1 MAAVAATA
9 DVAAS
14 VDSAR
19 KSIAQAL
26 QLAHLRGDPLAAVLE
41 AISLSLA
48 AQADLHAAATVERDV
63 PMDAELRAEIVAV
76 FERQARRESSAR
88 VSMARPPN
96 PNAARNMVLVCAAV
110 ALGAV
115 GISSA
120 LFSAG
125 WARGGDARVA
135 ELCQGDAVREQ
146 SGGKTCIFW
155 LAPPSRQAQHPAPGA
170 TAKP

>member
-1 MAAVAATA
+1 MAALVATA

-48 AQADLHAAATVERDV
+48 AQAELHAAAVVEREV
-63 PMDAELRAEIVAV
+63 PMDAELRADIVAV
-76 FERQARRESSAR
+76 FERQARKESVAR
-88 VSMARPPN
+88 VNMARPPN
-96 PNAARNMVLVCAAV
+96 PNARRDLVIVCAVVALV
-110 ALGAV
+110 ALGV
-115 GISSA
+115 GSA

-125 WARGGDARVA
+125 WSRGGDARIA
-135 ELCQGDAVREQ
+135 DLCQGDAVREQ

-155 LAPPSRQAQHPAPGA
+155 LAPPTRRASE
-170 TAKP
+170 KP

>member
-9 DVAAS
+9 DVSAS
-14 VDSAR
+14 VDGAR

-48 AQADLHAAATVERDV
+48 AQADLHAAAMVERDV
-63 PMDAELRAEIVAV
+63 PMDAELQAEIVAV
-76 FERQARRESSAR
+76 FERQARKESAAR
-88 VSMARPPN
+88 VNMASPPN
-96 PNAARNMVLVCAAV
+96 PNARRDLVLVCAVV
-110 ALGAV
+110 ALGAL
-115 GISSA
+115 GISTA

-125 WARGGDARVA
+125 WSYGGDARIA
-135 ELCQGDAVREQ
+135 DLCQGDAVREQ

-155 LAPPSRQAQHPAPGA
+155 LAPPTRRAAE
-170 TAKP
+170 KP